1 MPKANVNWSA
11 FIEPFSYEIWAAILV
26 SILTL
31 SVTWVIAYHISSND
45 KNESEN
51 NTLIFSLFVCLSLIC
66 QKGNKRCSVKLK
78 NSLYSYLLI
87 GSTYEPK
94 INSSKIILGIMSF
107 FGTLIFAAYCANLIS
122 ILLSTKVKA
131 PFNSYDSLYHDT
143 NYEIGY
149 IAGTRIDETLRVI
162 KTLVQTCPDLSEI

>member
-1 MPKANVNWSA
+1 
-11 FIEPFSYEIWAAILV
+11 
-26 SILTL
+26 
-31 SVTWVIAYHISSND
+31 
-45 KNESEN
+45 
-51 NTLIFSLFVCLSLIC
+51 
-66 QKGNKRCSVKLK
+66 
-78 NSLYSYLLI
+78 
-87 GSTYEPK
+87 
-94 INSSKIILGIMSF
+94 MSF

-162 KTLVQTCPDLSEI
+162 KTLVQTCLRFRYIVHNIVLLTERQLYYEEIIHGKIQIIFFTGKTGTICNEK